1 MGSRKTMRTFVLVLT
16 MLGVVV
22 AFAVL
27 ACGPAASAPQA
38 SQPSESGDMAV
49 DDALSTAGVSAL
61 PQGSGGVSSDGEKPT
76 ATATL
81 TPTSTPICW
90 DVPVYGGEGRMSPVC
105 ELPGPPE
112 SDFAVRMALKKHKE
126 RSAKR
131 ARGEPVEP
139 ITVNVRIYL
148 ETQEAADQLLDL
160 LETELGEVGVAR
172 LGVNRDGRTW
182 WAAYVWVLHLDAG
195 LIEPIYEMGGVL
207 KMSTIAPMSYGGSR
221 LQQTPAVA
229 PTLTAAQLT
238 HADQWHRAGFT
249 GAGVGVA
256 VIDSSFQD
264 FETRV
269 LPMLSRPVRFF
280 CYDSSHNIVEGQLP
294 ALPDGPD
301 FDVCE
306 DGSLT
311 NPDHGTDVA
320 AALAE
325 IAPDADLYIVENP
338 TGYPVEI
345 VFLALDWLI
354 HARGPLSATMPDRS
368 FNVKVINNS
377 AGALWDGPGD
387 GNSRD
392 GNDVRSSLLA
402 AVDYAESNG
411 VLWVNSSGNKA
422 LGTWFGRDP
431 DFHDTGHYL
440 PFTTLGTDFGCNLV
454 TIEAGKDYFFQM
466 RGDGAWSHADV
477 NLSMVLRGPNEV
489 EEDRRLFYA
498 STGMQTGEETHV
510 PFDMLSVSGSDALSG
525 FGLAKGQYCLFVTKD
540 PEDDDPDWVQL
551 QVYRPDQVELQYAT
565 STGSLNNPSESDN
578 DGMLS
583 VGAASNTALP
593 IVQPFSGRGPAP
605 APHPPDR
612 VALDF
617 VGGVFEG
624 AAGTSFASPR
634 VAGLAALVIG
644 ALGHLPDYDR
654 PSEVV
659 QYLKRIP
666 RGPFA
671 DPMNDDGYGFLAL
684 PPLDSPDDLRL
695 EQISCGASGN
705 LRVAYDPPAE
715 EISLPFVSQLYVGE
729 VRVVDNPDLD
739 VVLRV
744 PRTGTTSRTVRALEG
759 EVYQAKVKTCV
770 AGVGSGEDLCGPE
783 ATSSDFLLLAEVC
796 RPRGVRAIAGDG
808 IVTVRWN
815 EEADATE
822 YKVEREGAGTVPTSD
837 EYWVFDGLTNGTEY
851 RFRVMAEGPLGTS
864 EWSSWYRATPRSS
877 SVERLSAL
885 GAIVDAS
892 AGDLFKQNDVILS
905 WFPRHDA
912 ARYEVRVWDGT
923 KSKWRILP
931 TKPRGWDQKYRAVF
945 EYGFGEVKVGIRGL
959 IPGTGYA
966 FQVRGVNGEK
976 RSPLSERITVI
987 TPGSRPS
994 DAPSLAVIPPPKMP
1008 PSELVAV
1015 TSGTSAVLSWELG
1028 TNPNYVRQLVLR
1040 RERASSAPWVEI
1052 AVGLSDTTYTDTGL
1066 TSGRAYIYRIRAEK
1080 ETTGEDGSGGGVSN
1094 RATVTIR

>member
-1 MGSRKTMRTFVLVLT
+1 M
-16 MLGVVV
+16 
-22 AFAVL
+22 
-27 ACGPAASAPQA
+27 
-38 SQPSESGDMAV
+38 
-49 DDALSTAGVSAL
+49 
-61 PQGSGGVSSDGEKPT
+61 
-76 ATATL
+76 
-81 TPTSTPICW
+81 
-90 DVPVYGGEGRMSPVC
+90 
-105 ELPGPPE
+105 
-112 SDFAVRMALKKHKE
+112 
-126 RSAKR
+126 
-131 ARGEPVEP
+131 EPV
-139 ITVNVRIYL
+139 TVNVRIYL
-148 ETQEAADQLLDL
+148 ETEKAADQLLDL

-172 LGVNRDGRTW
+172 LGVNRDGRSW
-182 WAAYVWVLHLDAG
+182 WAAYVWVLRLDAG
-195 LIEPIYEMGGVL
+195 LIEPIYGIDGVL
-207 KMSTIAPMSYGGSR
+207 KMSTIAPQSYGGSH
-221 LQQTPAVA
+221 LQQTPSAT
-229 PTLTAAQLT
+229 PTLTAARLT

-249 GAGVGVA
+249 GAGVGVG

-280 CYDSSHNIVEGQLP
+280 CYDSSDNIVEGQLP
-294 ALPDGPD
+294 PLPDGPS

-306 DGSLT
+306 DGSLE

-338 TGYPVEI
+338 PGYPVEI

-354 HARGPLSATMPDRS
+354 DAQGPLSATMPDRS
-368 FNVKVINNS
+368 FNVKVINHS
-377 AGALWDGPGD
+377 LGHLWDGPGD
-387 GNSRD
+387 GNSQD

-402 AVDYAESNG
+402 AVDYAASNG
-411 VLWVNSSGNKA
+411 VLWVNASGNRA
-422 LGTWFGRDP
+422 ESTWFGRDP
-431 DFHDTGHYL
+431 DFHDTGYYL
-440 PFTTLGTDFGCNLV
+440 PFTELGRDFGCNLV

-477 NLSMVLRGPNEV
+477 NLAMALSGPNEV
-489 EEDRRLFYA
+489 EEDRRLLFL
-498 STGMQTGEETHV
+498 STGMQAGEEVHV
-510 PFDMLSVSGSDALSG
+510 PFDTLSVSGSGALSG
-525 FGLAKGQYCLFVTKD
+525 FGLSKGQYCLFVTKD
-540 PEDDDPDWVQL
+540 PEDADPDWVQL
-551 QVYRPDQVELQYAT
+551 QVYLPGQVELQYAT
-565 STGSLNNPSESDN
+565 ATGSLNNPSESAN

-583 VGAASNTALP
+583 VGAASNTASPL
-593 IVQPFSGRGPAP
+593 VQPFSGRGPAP
-605 APHPPDR
+605 EPYPPDR

-617 VGGVFEG
+617 VGGVLAG
-624 AAGTSFASPR
+624 AVGTSFASPR

-644 ALGHLPDYDR
+644 ALGGLPDYDT

-671 DPMNDDGYGFLAL
+671 MPMNDDGYGFLAL
-684 PPLDSPDDLRL
+684 PPLDPPDDLRL
-695 EQISCGASGN
+695 EQVSCAASGN

-715 EISLPFVSQLYVGE
+715 EISLPFVNQLYIGE
-729 VRVVDNPDLD
+729 VRVVGNPDLD
-739 VVLRV
+739 AVLSV
-744 PRTGTTSRTVRALEG
+744 PRTGGTSRAVRVLEG
-759 EVYQAKVKTCV
+759 ETYQAKMKTCV
-770 AGVGSGEDLCGPE
+770 ARVGSGEDLCGPE

-851 RFRVMAEGPLGTS
+851 RFRVMGEGPLGTS

-892 AGDLFKQNDVILS
+892 AGDLFKQNDVTLS

-912 ARYEVRVWDGT
+912 ARYEVRVRDGT

>member
-1 MGSRKTMRTFVLVLT
+1 MTTG
-16 MLGVVV
+16 
-22 AFAVL
+22 
-27 ACGPAASAPQA
+27 
-38 SQPSESGDMAV
+38 
-49 DDALSTAGVSAL
+49 
-61 PQGSGGVSSDGEKPT
+61 
-76 ATATL
+76 
-81 TPTSTPICW
+81 
-90 DVPVYGGEGRMSPVC
+90 C

-112 SDFAVRMALKKHKE
+112 TDFGVRMAIKEHKE
-126 RSAKR
+126 QSAKR

-139 ITVNVRIYL
+139 VTVDVSIFLGTSDAVDRLL
-148 ETQEAADQLLDL
+148 EF
-160 LETELGEVGVAR
+160 LETEAGGLEMYVSRSSRSDGWLAGI
-172 LGVNRDGRTW
+172 VNIYR
-182 WAAYVWVLHLDAG
+182 LDAG
-195 LIEPIYEMGGVL
+195 LIEPIFEIGGVL
-207 KMSTIAPMSYGGSR
+207 KMETIAPLNYGGSR
-221 LQQTPAVA
+221 LQQATPSAT

-249 GAGVGVA
+249 GAVVGVG

-280 CYDSSHNIVEGQLP
+280 CYDSGGNIVEGQLP
-294 ALPDGPD
+294 PLPDGPS

-311 NPDHGTDVA
+311 NPDHGTDAA

-325 IAPDADLYIVENP
+325 IAPDVDLYLAETSRIP
-338 TGYPVEI
+338 SR
-345 VFLALDWLI
+345 VFSALDWLI
-354 HARGPLSATMPDRS
+354 HAQGPLTATMPDRS
-368 FNVKVINNS
+368 FNVKVINHS
-377 AGALWDGPGD
+377 AGSLWDGPGD
-387 GNSRD
+387 GTSRYDD
-392 GNDVRSSLLA
+392 GMRRRSLLD
-402 AVDYAESNG
+402 AVDYAASNG
-411 VLWVNSSGNKA
+411 VLWVNPSGNRA
-422 LGTWFGRDP
+422 ESTWFGRDP

-440 PFTTLGTDFGCNLV
+440 PFSELGTDFGCNLV
-454 TIEAGKDYFFQM
+454 TLEAGKDYFFQM
-466 RGDGAWSHADV
+466 RSDGAWSHADV
-477 NLSMVLRGPNEV
+477 NLAMALSGPNEV
-489 EEDRRLFYA
+489 EEDRRLLFL
-498 STGMQTGEETHV
+498 STGMQAGEEVHV
-510 PFDMLSVSGSDALSG
+510 PFDTLSVSGSGALSG
-525 FGLAKGQYCLFVTKD
+525 FGLSKGQYCLFVTKD
-540 PEDDDPDWVQL
+540 PEDADPDWVQL
-551 QVYRPDQVELQYAT
+551 QVYLPGQVELQYAT
-565 STGSLNNPSESDN
+565 ATGSLNNPSESAN

-583 VGAASNTALP
+583 VGAASNTASPL
-593 IVQPFSGRGPAP
+593 VQPFSGRGPAP
-605 APHPPDR
+605 EPYPPDR

-617 VGGVFEG
+617 VGGVLAG
-624 AAGTSFASPR
+624 AVGTSFASPR

-644 ALGHLPDYDR
+644 ALGGLPDYDT

-671 DPMNDDGYGFLAL
+671 MPMNDDGYGFLAL
-684 PPLDSPDDLRL
+684 PPLDPPDDLRL
-695 EQISCGASGN
+695 EQVSCAASGN

-715 EISLPFVSQLYVGE
+715 EISLPFVNQLYIGE
-729 VRVVDNPDLD
+729 VRVVGNPDLD
-739 VVLRV
+739 AVLSV
-744 PRTGTTSRTVRALEG
+744 PRTGGTSRAVRVLEG
-759 EVYQAKVKTCV
+759 ETYQAKMKTCV
-770 AGVGSGEDLCGPE
+770 ARVGSGEDLCGPE

-892 AGDLFKQNDVILS
+892 AGDLFKQNDVTLS